1 MGFAS
6 QKETLLFRKGL
17 ELREEKCFLTR
28 TELFLDAFKVPTLVE
43 LTVLEHALLFVLLSK
58 VSWLSISCISL
69 SVLSHC

>member
-6 QKETLLFRKGL
+6 QKDTLLFRKGL

-28 TELFLDAFKVPTLVE
+28 TDLFLDAVKVPTLVE

>member
-28 TELFLDAFKVPTLVE
+28 TDLFLDAVKVPTLVE

>member
-28 TELFLDAFKVPTLVE
+28 TELFLDAVKVPTLVE